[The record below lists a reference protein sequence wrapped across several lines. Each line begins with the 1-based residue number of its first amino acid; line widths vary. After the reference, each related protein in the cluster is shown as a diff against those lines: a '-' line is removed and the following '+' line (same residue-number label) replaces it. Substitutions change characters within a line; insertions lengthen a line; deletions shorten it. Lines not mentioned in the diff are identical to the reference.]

1 MNMKSKEVDYF
12 DLFIKAA
19 TICNRAAE
27 GLDELMDNIDDAKE
41 KSLAIHDI
49 EHEGDEAYHVVVHHL
64 NRSFITPIER
74 EDILEISRYIEDT
87 IDTIDEV
94 AIMFDMLSVHSVRNP
109 AKDLMNLITKVCA
122 TLVDATVEFKT
133 FKKSQKLPKL
143 LVEINH
149 IEEEGDALYQSAM
162 KELFSSDENAL
173 EVIKWQNIF
182 QCLENV
188 LDACE
193 NVADVMESVI
203 VKNS

>member
-1 MNMKSKEVDYF
+1 MSNKEVDYF

-19 TICNRAAE
+19 NVCDRAAG
-27 GLDELMDNIDDAKE
+27 GLDELMDNLEDAKE
-41 KSLAIHDI
+41 KSIAIHQI
-49 EHEGDEAYHVVVHHL
+49 EHEGDEQFHVLVYHL

-74 EDILEISRYIEDT
+74 EDILDISRYIEDT

-94 AIMFDMLSVHSVRNP
+94 SIMMDMLSVNNVRYP
-109 AKDLMNLITKVCA
+109 AKELVNLITKASSALVSA
-122 TLVDATVEFKT
+122 TIEFKN
-133 FKKSQKLPKL
+133 FKRSKELPKI

-149 IEEEGDALYQSAM
+149 IEEEGDVLYQSAM
-162 KELFSSDENAL
+162 KDLFTNEKDAL

-182 QCLENV
+182 QSLENV

-193 NVADVMESVI
+193 NVADVMEGVI

>member
-1 MNMKSKEVDYF
+1 MNSKEADYF
-12 DLFIKAA
+12 DLFCKSAA
-19 TICNRAAE
+19 TCDRAAA
-27 GLDELMDNIDDAKE
+27 GLDDLMDNLGEAKE
-41 KSLAIHDI
+41 KSIAIHQI
-49 EHEGDEAYHVVVHHL
+49 EHEGDELYHVLVYHL

-74 EDILEISRYIEDT
+74 EDILEIARNIEDT

-94 AIMFDMLSVHSVRNP
+94 SIMMDMLSVNTIREP
-109 AKDLMNLITKVCA
+109 AKELVNLITKACA
-122 TLVDATVEFKT
+122 ALMAATVEFKN
-133 FKKSQKLPKL
+133 FKKSKELPGL

-162 KELFSSDENAL
+162 KDLFSSDADAL

-182 QCLENV
+182 NCLENV

-193 NVADVMESVI
+193 NVADVMEGVI

>member
-1 MNMKSKEVDYF
+1 MKSKEVDYF

-19 TICNRAAE
+19 SICNRAAE
-27 GLDELMDNIDDAKE
+27 GLDELMDNLADAKE
-41 KSLAIHDI
+41 KSLAIHQI
-49 EHEGDEAYHVVVHHL
+49 EHDGDELYHVLYHHL

-74 EDILEISRYIEDT
+74 EDILEIARNIEDT

-94 AIMFDMLSVHSVRNP
+94 SIMMDMLSVHAVRQP
-109 AKDLMNLITKVCA
+109 AKELVNLITKGCSALVAA
-122 TLVDATVEFKT
+122 TIEFKS
-133 FKKSQKLPKL
+133 FKKSKELPKL

-149 IEEEGDALYQSAM
+149 IEEEGDILYQRAM
-162 KELFSSDENAL
+162 KDLFSTETNAI

-182 QCLENV
+182 NSLEDV

-193 NVADVMESVI
+193 NVADVMEGVI